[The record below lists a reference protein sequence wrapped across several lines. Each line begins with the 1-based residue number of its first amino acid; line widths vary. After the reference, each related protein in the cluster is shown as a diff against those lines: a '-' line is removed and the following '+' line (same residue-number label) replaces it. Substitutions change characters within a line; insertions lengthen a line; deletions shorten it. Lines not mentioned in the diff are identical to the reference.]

1 MHVYGNSKYDYESN
15 ILGDYLKSNV
25 TVNGRN
31 YFESINHKSEYGI
44 WWDWENWVIGPSLD
58 KGNSSGYARLKK
70 NSKNPDNQNE
80 WELYYGDSNGK
91 PIWKKLGRDFGV
103 KWKGNTN
110 LQCYKIPCFK
120 FLSVYFIVS
129 RRMFFIRRFFSA
141 YGYIPYTVLMYILI
155 ALLVYIP
162 TGTFLRFYFIDERAD
177 NKTAQFFWY
186 VSGITNITCFA
197 YVLLAWLYF
206 WVR

>member
-1 MHVYGNSKYDYESN
+1 
-15 ILGDYLKSNV
+15 
-25 TVNGRN
+25 
-31 YFESINHKSEYGI
+31 
-44 WWDWENWVIGPSLD
+44 
-58 KGNSSGYARLKK
+58 
-70 NSKNPDNQNE
+70 
-80 WELYYGDSNGK
+80 
-91 PIWKKLGRDFGV
+91 
-103 KWKGNTN
+103 
-110 LQCYKIPCFK
+110 
-120 FLSVYFIVS
+120 
-129 RRMFFIRRFFSA
+129 MFFIRRFFSA

-186 VSGITNITCFA
+186 VSGITNMTCFA